1 MKWPC
6 EEGGGRRGGERGKK
20 WGEET
25 VEGEKEGRGREGRER
40 RGGEEGKE
48 QRVSHIYLRGL
59 ERHTFSDSG

>member
-25 VEGEKEGRGREGRER
+25 VEGEREGRGREGKER
-40 RGGEEGKE
+40 REGEEGKE
-48 QRVSHIYLRGL
+48 QRVSHIFLRGL
-59 ERHTFSDSG
+59 ELYTFSDSG